1 MVWVGFWACGFGMG
15 QARAAGNFRTAFG
28 PHLGRIWAAFGPP
41 LYVNN
46 VNKTKKCNY
55 WNSKYNL
62 LKIYVKFVNNLVRRL
77 NFSKLWG

>member
-46 VNKTKKCNY
+46 VNKTKKN
-55 WNSKYNL
+55 
-62 LKIYVKFVNNLVRRL
+62 IIIGIL
-77 NFSKLWG
+77 NIICSRFM

>member
-15 QARAAGNFRTAFG
+15 QAWAAGNFRTAFG

-46 VNKTKKCNY
+46 VNKTKKM
-55 WNSKYNL
+55 
-62 LKIYVKFVNNLVRRL
+62 
-77 NFSKLWG
+77 

>member
-28 PHLGRIWAAFGPP
+28 PP

-46 VNKTKKCNY
+46 VNKTKKYNC

-62 LKIYVKFVNNLVRRL
+62 LKIYVKFVNNLGRRL